1 MNEAMGPC
9 LWFISASCCARSH
22 HANDRYGGRQSFA
35 AFFDYSNDSSHIVL
49 GTALDR
55 KFTELGFQYE
65 YRLKAN
71 RKMTWKYT
79 GEFRPLI
86 AESDPTAAGTITQYS
101 PPPMVTVIYPSAA
114 ILQPCV
120 AGVQTFLVP
129 ALGVDIVN
137 TTTCGR
143 RWTYVEGISP
153 LGTRINLRPRSR
165 WQPTASVITGLL
177 LSAKKIPVD
186 TAGSFN
192 FTFQVGA
199 GVEYFRTPTQSIRL
213 EYQVQHFSDAYTAQ
227 TNPGV
232 DDGSSSLP
240 TPSVAGVTPIGRMI
254 GSRR

>member
-1 MNEAMGPC
+1 MKQWGLVCVLLLLLVTPAA
-9 LWFISASCCARSH
+9 ITQTIDTTA
-22 HANDRYGGRQSFA
+22 YGGRQTFA
-35 AFFDYSNDSSHIVL
+35 VFFDYSNDSSHIAL

-65 YRLKAN
+65 YRLKTN

-86 AESDPTAAGTITQYS
+86 AVRDVTTSVLATLTTPFGAQTFYQAPTATLG
-101 PPPMVTVIYPSAA
+101 
-114 ILQPCV
+114 CV
-120 AGVQTFLVP
+120 AGSRTIS
-129 ALGVDIVN
+129 LGPDSETIDI
-137 TTTCGR
+137 TCGH
-143 RWTYVEGISP
+143 RWTYVEGVSP

-192 FTFQVGA
+192 FTFQLGA
-199 GVEYFRTPTQSIRL
+199 GIEYFRTPTQSIRL
-213 EYQVQHFSDAYTAQ
+213 EYQLQHFSNAYTAE

-232 DDGSSSLP
+232 DDGLFKL
-240 TPSVAGVTPIGRMI
+240 TYAFGR
-254 GSRR
+254 

>member
-1 MNEAMGPC
+1 MKQWGLVFVLLLLLVTPAA
-9 LWFISASCCARSH
+9 ITQTIDTTA
-22 HANDRYGGRQSFA
+22 YGGRQTFA

-49 GTALDR
+49 GSAPDR

-86 AESDPTAAGTITQYS
+86 AVRDVTTSAFVTLNTSFGTQTFYQGPTA
-101 PPPMVTVIYPSAA
+101 TVS
-114 ILQPCV
+114 CV
-120 AGVQTFLVP
+120 AGSQTETFGP
-129 ALGVDIVN
+129 ESETIDIM
-137 TTTCGR
+137 CGH

-177 LSAKKIPVD
+177 LSAKKIPID

-192 FTFQVGA
+192 FTFQLGA
-199 GVEYFRTPTQSIRL
+199 GIEYFRTPRQSIRL
-213 EYQVQHFSDAYTAQ
+213 EYQLQHFSNAYTAQ
-227 TNPGV
+227 ANPGV
-232 DDGSSSLP
+232 DDGLFK
-240 TPSVAGVTPIGRMI
+240 VTYAFGR
-254 GSRR
+254 

>member
-1 MNEAMGPC
+1 MKQWGLVCVLLLLLVTPAA
-9 LWFISASCCARSH
+9 ITQTIDTTA
-22 HANDRYGGRQSFA
+22 YGGRQTFA
-35 AFFDYSNDSSHIVL
+35 AFFDYSNDSSHIAL

-86 AESDPTAAGTITQYS
+86 AVRDVTTSAFVTLNTPVITETFYEPPTATLS
-101 PPPMVTVIYPSAA
+101 
-114 ILQPCV
+114 CV
-120 AGVQTFLVP
+120 AGSQTTFGLDTETI
-129 ALGVDIVN
+129 DIM
-137 TTTCGR
+137 CGH

-177 LSAKKIPVD
+177 LSAKKIPTD

-192 FTFQVGA
+192 FTFQLGA
-199 GVEYFRTPTQSIRL
+199 GIEYFRTPTQSIRF
-213 EYQVQHFSDAYTAQ
+213 EYQIQHFSNAYTAP

-232 DDGSSSLP
+232 DDGLFKL
-240 TPSVAGVTPIGRMI
+240 TYAFGR
-254 GSRR
+254 

>member
-1 MNEAMGPC
+1 MKQWGLVC
-9 LWFISASCCARSH
+9 LLLPLLVTPAAITQTRDTTA
-22 HANDRYGGRQSFA
+22 YGGRQTFA
-35 AFFDYSNDSSHIVL
+35 AFFDYSNDSSHIAL
-49 GTALDR
+49 GTARNR

-86 AESDPTAAGTITQYS
+86 AERDVTTSAFVTLNTPVITETFYEPPTA
-101 PPPMVTVIYPSAA
+101 TVG
-114 ILQPCV
+114 CV
-120 AGVQTFLVP
+120 AGSRIIPIGPP
-129 ALGVDIVN
+129 AFEMID
-137 TTTCGR
+137 TMCGH

-165 WQPTASVITGLL
+165 WQPTASLITGLL
-177 LSAKKIPVD
+177 LSAKRIPID

-192 FTFQVGA
+192 FTFQLGA

-213 EYQVQHFSDAYTAQ
+213 EYQLQHFSNAYTAQ

-232 DDGSSSLP
+232 DDGLFK
-240 TPSVAGVTPIGRMI
+240 VTYAFGR
-254 GSRR
+254 